1 MTEKKFRFLE
11 QLEDDLRDAGA
22 RERVAAEGKSPR
34 WRSPSSSRGGG
45 GQWTRWIAAAV
56 VVLVV
61 AGGVGAFVQR
71 RDNRSTSFVAG
82 AHSYVSGSGVSGSG
96 GGSEQ
101 QNQGVTHL
109 AAGTA
114 LGPAGPRTVDSIAK
128 GNLAVPAPSTAP
140 PVYGNS
146 NSGNSTGSA
155 PLAQQD
161 LSKIIRQ
168 GAITVELPVGK
179 FADTRRLVTGYAG
192 AAGGYVVSSSARGGQ
207 SGTFVL
213 RIPAKRFD
221 AVMQQLDTIPNG
233 KVLLENVTGQDVTS
247 EFVDSGAELQI
258 LRSEKAATLRYLKN
272 AGSLSQAIQFRNQAF
287 QIQGEIDKLQGRLN
301 YLANQVSLA
310 TITVNLRETGAPSTH
325 AAAPV
330 TKPSLV
336 RAWDRAVG
344 GFLGVIS
351 AVIVG
356 LGYLIPVGI
365 LVLLIGLPI
374 MVLQRR
380 RRVASSTP

>member
-11 QLEDDLRDAGA
+11 QLDDDLRDAAA
-22 RERVAAEGKSPR
+22 RERVAGEGKAPEGASR
-34 WRSPSSSRGGG
+34 SSRGGD

-61 AGGVGAFVQR
+61 AGGVGAFVQYDQNKYTAQSLNGKAAR
-71 RDNRSTSFVAG
+71 IG
-82 AHSYVSGSGVSGSG
+82 ASGSSGSG
-96 GGSEQ
+96 GVFEQ
-101 QNQGVTHL
+101 HNQPAFIDA

-114 LGPAGPRTVDSIAK
+114 LEPVAAPRPALGVTNGSLDAAQADSI
-128 GNLAVPAPSTAP
+128 GSPQLANP
-140 PVYGNS
+140 
-146 NSGNSTGSA
+146 
-155 PLAQQD
+155 D
-161 LSKIIRQ
+161 LSKVIRQ

-179 FADTRRLVTGYAG
+179 FAYARDLVTGYAG
-192 AAGGYVVSSSARGGQ
+192 AAGGYVVSSSARGGR

-213 RIPAKRFD
+213 RIPAKKFD
-221 AVMQQLDTIPNG
+221 AVMQQLERMPGGT
-233 KVLLENVTGQDVTS
+233 VLLENSTGQDVTA

-301 YLANQVSLA
+301 YLANQVSLS
-310 TITVNLRETGAPSTH
+310 TITVNLREVGAPSITRNQT
-325 AAAPV
+325 PV
-330 TKPSLV
+330 QKPSLV

-356 LGYLIPVGI
+356 LGYLIPLGI
-365 LVLLIGLPI
+365 LALLIGLPI
-374 MVLQRR
+374 MVLQRK